1 MSIYYSTSARA
12 ERLEPQVLSGRYSPD
27 EEASVVTFRAIGWL
41 DLSPSQGSVL
51 TGNNIGFAD
60 NSRKQTVHKSV
71 AKR

>member
-1 MSIYYSTSARA
+1 M
-12 ERLEPQVLSGRYSPD
+12 
-27 EEASVVTFRAIGWL
+27 VTFRAIGWL